1 MKITFDKIKREFHIL
16 NFCTVDTLTRRYL
29 YLLRIWHKGDMY
41 EGWNFNSG
49 NYVFTTDTK

>member
-1 MKITFDKIKREFHIL
+1 MG
-16 NFCTVDTLTRRYL
+16 TVAPKTKQTQSF
-29 YLLRIWHKGDMY
+29 Y